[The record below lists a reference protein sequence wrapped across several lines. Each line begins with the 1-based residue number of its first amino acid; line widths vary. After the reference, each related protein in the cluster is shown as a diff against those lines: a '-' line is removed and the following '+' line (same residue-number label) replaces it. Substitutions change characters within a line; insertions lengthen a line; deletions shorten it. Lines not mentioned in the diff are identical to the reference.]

1 LVLAHN
7 SVDRELMARD
17 SIELTQY
24 DDVVST
30 PRARTNRSA
39 NSELKLGA
47 SAYSRTLTED
57 DMDGEPRPKRSR
69 SRAAGVRNE
78 DDSELL
84 IHPEDMNLDDVDG
97 EDSQFLRTN
106 KRVPVRRSPIPKKA
120 ANTLMTAA
128 WIAAAVVV
136 AAGLWA
142 WAYSYGIHSWRFRIE
157 SSDSVEI
164 TGVHNASRAQ
174 VMEVAGQD
182 IGRNIFF
189 VPLDE
194 RQKQLEQIPWV
205 EHASV
210 MRLLPN
216 RISVTIDERVPVA
229 FAQIGPRI
237 SLIDAGGV
245 VMGLPANRQ
254 IKYSFP
260 VIRGIAETEPLS
272 SRAAAMKIYN
282 RLISE
287 LSADDTAGTN
297 GAVSASTSGP
307 TNYVKQLSEV
317 DLSDPEDVKV
327 TANDAGG
334 TMVVHLGAQDF
345 LPRYKLY
352 VTHIAEWRQQYQNV
366 QSVDLRYEGQV
377 VVNPDKPVE
386 ANLPRRHGD
395 AEKTT
400 ANVSPQMNAD
410 KNDQKKPVLKPV
422 SAKPAVATT
431 KPEVAKPSAPS
442 AKPAATNTK
451 PAATTKPSV
460 VKPVVAKPTAKS
472 PKPAAANTKPMAANT
487 KPAVA
492 KTSAKPAVK
501 PVTKK
506 TTGKTV
512 AKKTAGKP
520 SSKKVVAKKPPQ
532 KTQTAQK

>member
-57 DMDGEPRPKRSR
+57 DIDGEPRSRAGGKSR
-69 SRAAGVRNE
+69 SRAAGGRNESGVRNE

-84 IHPEDMNLDDVDG
+84 IHPEDMNLDEMDG
-97 EDSQFLRTN
+97 DEAQFLRTS

-120 ANTLMTAA
+120 ASQLKVAGM
-128 WIAAAVVV
+128 IAAGVVLC
-136 AAGLWA
+136 AGLWG
-142 WAYSYGIHSWRFRIE
+142 WAYNYGMHSWRFRID
-157 SSDSVEI
+157 SSDAVEI
-164 TGVHNASRAQ
+164 EGVQNASRAQ

-194 RQKQLEQIPWV
+194 RQRQMEQIPWV

-210 MRLLPN
+210 KRLLPN
-216 RISVTIDERVPVA
+216 RLSFTIEERTPVA
-229 FAQIGPRI
+229 FAQIGPRT

-245 VMGLPANRQ
+245 VMGMPANRQ
-254 IKYSFP
+254 SKYSFP

-287 LSADDTAGTN
+287 LGAGEGAGT
-297 GAVSASTSGP
+297 GAGSK
-307 TNYVKQLSEV
+307 NYVNQLSEV
-317 DLSDPEDVKV
+317 DLSDPENVKV

-334 TMVVHLGAQDF
+334 TMVVHLGSEDF

-352 VTHIAEWRQQYQNV
+352 VTHIAEWRQQFQNV

-377 VVNPDKPVE
+377 IVNPDKPAAE
-386 ANLPRRHGD
+386 NLPRRHGD
-395 AEKTT
+395 TEKTG
-400 ANVSPQMNAD
+400 AGESA
-410 KNDQKKPVLKPV
+410 KPVLKTV
-422 SAKPAVATT
+422 SQKTVTAST
-431 KPEVAKPSAPS
+431 KPVIAKTAV
-442 AKPAATNTK
+442 KPAA
-451 PAATTKPSV
+451 
-460 VKPVVAKPTAKS
+460 KPVA
-472 PKPAAANTKPMAANT
+472 
-487 KPAVA
+487 
-492 KTSAKPAVK
+492 
-501 PVTKK
+501 KK
-506 TTGKTV
+506 TTSKTV
-512 AKKTAGKP
+512 AKKTAVRPAGNKA
-520 SSKKVVAKKPPQ
+520 VAKKQPQ

>member
-39 NSELKLGA
+39 NSELRLGA

-57 DMDGEPRPKRSR
+57 DLDGEPRPKRAR
-69 SRAAGVRNE
+69 SRAGAGVRNE

-84 IHPEDMNLDDVDG
+84 IHPEDMNLDEVDG

-120 ANTLMTAA
+120 ANTLMTAM
-128 WIAAAVVV
+128 WVAAAVVV

-164 TGVHNASRAQ
+164 AGVHNASRAQ

-297 GAVSASTSGP
+297 GAVSASTSVS

-386 ANLPRRHGD
+386 ANLPRR
-395 AEKTT
+395 K
-400 ANVSPQMNAD
+400 PRQMFCRR
-410 KNDQKKPVLKPV
+410 
-422 SAKPAVATT
+422 
-431 KPEVAKPSAPS
+431 
-442 AKPAATNTK
+442 
-451 PAATTKPSV
+451 
-460 VKPVVAKPTAKS
+460 
-472 PKPAAANTKPMAANT
+472 
-487 KPAVA
+487 
-492 KTSAKPAVK
+492 
-501 PVTKK
+501 
-506 TTGKTV
+506 
-512 AKKTAGKP
+512 
-520 SSKKVVAKKPPQ
+520 
-532 KTQTAQK
+532 